1 MALFLWSF
9 VYACGNLYMN
19 QNACG
24 ESHTAAN
31 GVFGKIRPTW
41 KNIGKNNL

>member
-1 MALFLWSF
+1 MI
-9 VYACGNLYMN
+9 

-31 GVFGKIRPTW
+31 GVFGKIRPPW
-41 KNIGKNNL
+41 KNIGKIFFKTLTFKIVCDK

>member
-1 MALFLWSF
+1 MI
-9 VYACGNLYMN
+9 

-31 GVFGKIRPTW
+31 GVFGKIRPPW
-41 KNIGKNNL
+41 KNIGKNIFLFEKDFIYLHVIKN